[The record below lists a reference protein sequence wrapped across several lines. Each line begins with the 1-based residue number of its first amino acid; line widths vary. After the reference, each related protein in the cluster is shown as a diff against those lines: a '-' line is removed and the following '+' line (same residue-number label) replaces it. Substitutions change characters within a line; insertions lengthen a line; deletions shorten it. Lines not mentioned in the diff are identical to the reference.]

1 MSSTKNYGLYLTDDS
16 STRFLD
22 WRNQMNGV
30 DDSNMVKIDTA
41 LGKKADSSITIE
53 GILVATNWVG
63 DTAPYTQEIA
73 VDGLT
78 AEQNGTIAVSHSAT
92 SEQRAEAREAIM
104 SITAQ
109 EDGKLIVSSDGKLPE
124 FDIPITIVLLG

>member
-1 MSSTKNYGLYLTDDS
+1 MSRTKNYGLYLTDDS

-30 DDSNMVKIDTA
+30 EDSNMTKIDAA
-41 LGKKADSSITIE
+41 LGEKADSSVTIE
-53 GILVATNWVG
+53 ASLSAAGWTG
-63 DTAPYTQEIA
+63 DAAPYTQDIQ
-73 VDGLT
+73 VDQMT
-78 AEQNGTIAVSHSAT
+78 AEHNGTIAVSHSAT

-109 EDGKLIVSSDGKLPE
+109 TDGKLTVSADGRVPTI
-124 FDIPITIVLLG
+124 DIPITIVLLG

>member
-16 STRFLD
+16 SMRFLD

-30 DDSNMVKIDTA
+30 EDSNMIKIDTA
-41 LGKKADSSITIE
+41 LGEKANSSVTIE
-53 GILVATNWVG
+53 AILVASDWIGEV
-63 DTAPYTQEIA
+63 APYMQEIQI
-73 VDGLT
+73 DGLT
-78 AEQNGTIAVSHSAT
+78 AEQNGTIAVSHSAS

-109 EDGKLIVSSDGKLPE
+109 EDSKLTVSADGKMPTI
-124 FDIPITIVLLG
+124 DIPITIVLLG